1 MKCHFTLIIMLS
13 GITNALWGQDPQ
25 GEIGG
30 FEYSVI
36 PDIGDTQIEKYAANL
51 NFGTKLGKGMVG
63 LGISYTLYDFL
74 YKKDSFID
82 FNLASYERIHNIR
95 FRMFYRYMINES
107 WSGNIMFSPVI
118 SSNLEG
124 SLSNNDLI
132 INSILSV
139 SKKWGNDKT
148 FSIVTFGLGFGT
160 PFGEPQFFPAISF
173 RKKINSNWSYILGI
187 PETSINYTYRE
198 RHTFS
203 GKASFSGLFGN
214 ASSSVTLADSSLQ
227 TNTKLQYNS
236 LNTGIQYNYRIQ
248 PNWTTTIS
256 LGYAPWN
263 QLKIRD
269 NDNNELYDIESNSSF
284 YISMG
289 LKFNLN
295 KTKNENKK

>member
-1 MKCHFTLIIMLS
+1 MLS
-13 GITNALWGQDPQ
+13 GITNTIIIWGQNPQ

-36 PDIGDTQIEKYAANL
+36 PDIGDTQVEKYATSI
-51 NFGTKLGKGMVG
+51 NFGTKLGKGVAG
-63 LGISYTLYDFL
+63 FGISYTFYDFL

-82 FNLASYERIHNIR
+82 FNLAPYQNIHNIR

-124 SLSNNDLI
+124 NLSNDDLI
-132 INSILSV
+132 ISSILSV
-139 SKKWGNDKT
+139 SKRWGNDDT
-148 FSIVTFGLGFGT
+148 FSVLTFGLGFGT

-173 RKKINSNWSYILGI
+173 RKKINANWSYVLGI
-187 PETSINYTYRE
+187 PETRVNYTYRE

-203 GKASFSGLFGN
+203 GKATFNGLFGN
-214 ASSSVTLADSSLQ
+214 ASSSVLLPDGSIQ

-236 LNTGIQYNYRIQ
+236 LNTGFQYNYRIQ

-263 QLKIRD
+263 QLKIL
-269 NDNNELYDIESNSSF
+269 DNNNDELYDIASDSSF

-295 KTKNENKK
+295 KTMNENKK